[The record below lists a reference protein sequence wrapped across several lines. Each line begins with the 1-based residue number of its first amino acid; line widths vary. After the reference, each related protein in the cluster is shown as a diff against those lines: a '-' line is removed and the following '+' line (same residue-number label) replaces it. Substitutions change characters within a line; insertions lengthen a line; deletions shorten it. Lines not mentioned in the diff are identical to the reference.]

1 MIYLGTKFHED
12 RLRVITV
19 EKKITKPGSLTYKGR
34 PLVRSGN
41 TIYYGDMGDKYVAML
56 QILSEADFD
65 GETLPTKVSVQIWST
80 DEELRPRDRVV
91 KKTEKNNLFD
101 AMNIASIWLERQLG
115 REKSLNDAEKP
126 PSPPGRRLF
135 LSIGAQSD
143 APCSRCGMSV
153 NPQQVIRRYLEVA
166 RQLHKEIQRGVQTAV
181 FQLVK
186 LLGRQVEQFRDLFR
200 RFVLPAAQKF

>member
-1 MIYLGTKFHED
+1 M
-12 RLRVITV
+12 ITV

-115 REKSLNDAEKP
+115 EKKA
-126 PSPPGRRLF
+126 
-135 LSIGAQSD
+135 
-143 APCSRCGMSV
+143 
-153 NPQQVIRRYLEVA
+153 
-166 RQLHKEIQRGVQTAV
+166 
-181 FQLVK
+181 
-186 LLGRQVEQFRDLFR
+186 
-200 RFVLPAAQKF
+200 